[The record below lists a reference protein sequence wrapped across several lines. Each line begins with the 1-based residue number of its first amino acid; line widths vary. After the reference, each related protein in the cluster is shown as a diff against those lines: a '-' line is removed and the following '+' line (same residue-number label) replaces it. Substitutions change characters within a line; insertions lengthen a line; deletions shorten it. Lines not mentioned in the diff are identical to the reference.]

1 MINIL
6 VKDLKKLIK
15 SIYNATSTDIDKRKK
30 QIIIGGKKRADKCS
44 FKEIDKEFYNS
55 LLKYTLVVDGIS
67 FVDKDGKNC
76 EKFNRTTAVDNAIS
90 YLKTI
95 GIKIEATFHCESE
108 RKLLAKFVCHVLED
122 IMGVM
127 FSSSEEFNEKKYNK
141 DMKAV
146 KEKYRR
152 KIISKGIISLIYSNA
167 NWSDVELYK
176 SDEEADNCLLID
188 NDSDWRAFYGITYLD
203 TGMRLW
209 LASDT
214 DVFSKRGIKTNDA
227 HLINLKDKQVHMRE
241 ETHCFLDFFNL
252 DNDYYVPNKFV
263 YCTESGSANLEQ
275 AQQYLLKTFCYDK
288 KHQYMNTINAITYII
303 DRLLHQ
309 NYNDFYSDEYNIS
322 KTSFETGLEQLTY
335 YFEDHRID
343 YSKKDIQII
352 YKYLISKWIGMF
364 SQSLELFSFDSMYSL
379 YPQDMKEDDDYKKC
393 IETNRLKIKNYKSL
407 DILDSADEPYKRFC
421 ERNKEVID
429 NFKNRIEME
438 EYGLEKCHGS
448 VQSENNYINTEYNSF
463 KELKESIKDFQKRFE
478 WTVPYFVYETI
489 VEGDRVPYQYKRC
502 LGYGRVGDTKPIY
515 IEQDE
520 RYTVEGP
527 TSIKLRF
534 DRNIAYIKYILKPE
548 YVQDIPKQ
556 EQVKT
561 TNNQDPGTKEV
572 ADLVFKNGYKY
583 CIDIEASGTSTAP
596 FSVFIIRRT
605 VNNGFEIVFE
615 KNDIKLSADFTVYS
629 YEFTYNGEN
638 GDLCYFSFGYGNII
652 GGYTIRQLHVSEIE

>member
-1 MINIL
+1 
-6 VKDLKKLIK
+6 
-15 SIYNATSTDIDKRKK
+15 
-30 QIIIGGKKRADKCS
+30 
-44 FKEIDKEFYNS
+44 
-55 LLKYTLVVDGIS
+55 
-67 FVDKDGKNC
+67 
-76 EKFNRTTAVDNAIS
+76 
-90 YLKTI
+90 
-95 GIKIEATFHCESE
+95 
-108 RKLLAKFVCHVLED
+108 
-122 IMGVM
+122 
-127 FSSSEEFNEKKYNK
+127 
-141 DMKAV
+141 MKAV

-252 DNDYYVPNKFV
+252 NNDYYVPNKFV
-263 YCTESGSANLEQ
+263 YCTESGSANLEE
-275 AQQYLLKTFCYDK
+275 AKQYLLDTFCSDK
-288 KHQYMNTINAITYII
+288 KSQYMNKINAITDII
-303 DRLLHQ
+303 DTLLHQ
-309 NYNDFYSDEYNIS
+309 NYSRFFSDEYNFS
-322 KTSFETGLEQLTY
+322 NTTFETGLEQLTY

-352 YKYLISKWIGMF
+352 YKYLISEWIGMF
-364 SQSLELFSFDSMYSL
+364 FQSLELFSFDSMYSL
-379 YPQDMKEDDDYKKC
+379 YPQDKKEDDDYKEC
-393 IETNRLKIKNYKSL
+393 IETNRLKVKNYKSL
-407 DILDSADEPYKRFC
+407 DILDSAYEPYKRFC

-429 NFKNRIEME
+429 NFENRIEME

-478 WTVPYFVYETI
+478 WTVPYYVRITK
-489 VEGDRVPYQYKRC
+489 VEGEHKQEYPIGF
-502 LGYGRVGDTKPIY
+502 LGYGHVGDTKPIY

-520 RYTVEGP
+520 RYTVVGP
-527 TSIKLRF
+527 TSIKLGF
-534 DRNIAYIKYILKPE
+534 ERNIAEIKYILKPE
-548 YVQDIPKQ
+548 YIQDNPKQ
-556 EQVKT
+556 DQVKT

-572 ADLVFKNGYKY
+572 ANLVFKNGYKY
-583 CIDIEASGTSTAP
+583 RIDIEASGSSTAP
-596 FSVFIIRRT
+596 FSVFVIRRT

-629 YEFTYNGEN
+629 YEFTYNGKN

-652 GGYTIRQLHVSEIE
+652 GGYTISHLHVSEKE